1 MAVSNII
8 KYKDYRAAI
17 EFDAESECFVGNVL
31 GIRDA
36 IFFGG
41 ETVAELKMRFRDCI
55 ETYLEACPRVFRIIQ
70 YQDISR
76 NAQEGCPGS
85 RQGTYLPQPVR
96 SEGHRRSGRR
106 ALKESLAFIP

>member
-55 ETYLEACPRVFRIIQ
+55 ETYLEACRRDGIEPDRKYSGSFNIRISPETHKKAALEAAREH
-70 YQDISR
+70 ISL
-76 NAQEGCPGS
+76 NQFVAKAIDAAVAE
-85 RQGTYLPQPVR
+85 L
-96 SEGHRRSGRR
+96 
-106 ALKESLAFIP
+106 